1 MKLPENRSRR
11 RRKEKYRI
19 EAGIQRGMLRNV
31 VIALDMSTSL
41 KELDIKPTRYDV
53 SIQCTKEFVKEF
65 LDRNPLCN
73 IGIVQASNSEA
84 AVVSRLSGV
93 TQSHAEGLKKC
104 NPEGCFSLHNV
115 LVLALDQLKDVPSYM
130 TRELL
135 LIQSSLNTT
144 DAKDVAATIARA
156 KKEKLRCSVVSL
168 SSEVYV
174 ICLSAC
180 FGIGQFEYFIID
192 NTHFDD
198 THNRYIF
205 KKLALETNGT
215 YNVCTDKS
223 HFKELMFRHVTP
235 LPSLSSDSIRPGT
248 HFVHMGFPKREFSAF
263 KSLCA
268 CHHEFSREGFYCPK
282 CQTKVCNLPTNCPVC
297 GLRLVSSSHLA
308 RSYHHLFP
316 VEPFIEA
323 TTDNLAVKC
332 ASCNAS
338 FSSSSRKFSCPNCKK
353 HYCEDCD
360 TFIHESLHNCPG
372 CSV

>member
-1 MKLPENRSRR
+1 LKLPENRSRR
-11 RRKEKYRI
+11 RRKENYRI

-31 VIALDMSTSL
+31 VVALDMSTSL

-53 SIQCTKEFVKEF
+53 SIECTKEFVKEF

-73 IGIVQASNSEA
+73 IGIIQASNSEA
-84 AVVSRLSGV
+84 EVVSRLSGV
-93 TQSHAEGLKKC
+93 TQSHTEGLKKC
-104 NPEGCFSLHNV
+104 NPEGCFSLYNV
-115 LVLALDQLKDVPSYM
+115 LVLALDQLKDVPSYR

-144 DAKDVAATIARA
+144 DASDVAKTIATA

-168 SSEVYV
+168 SSEVY
-174 ICLSAC
+174 
-180 FGIGQFEYFIID
+180 
-192 NTHFDD
+192 
-198 THNRYIF
+198 IF
-205 KKLALETNGT
+205 KKLASETNGT
-215 YNVCTDKS
+215 YNVCIDKS

-235 LPSLSSDSIRPGT
+235 LPSLSSESIQPGT
-248 HFVHMGFPKREFSAF
+248 HFVQMGFPKREFSAF

-268 CHHEFSREGFYCPK
+268 CHHEFSQEGFYCPK

-316 VEPFIEA
+316 VEPFVEDTA
-323 TTDNLAVKC
+323 KLSSNCSA
-332 ASCNAS
+332 CNTI
-338 FSSSSRKFSCPNCKK
+338 FTSSQRRFYCPSCKK
-353 HYCEDCD
+353 RYCEDCD

>member
-1 MKLPENRSRR
+1 M
-11 RRKEKYRI
+11 
-19 EAGIQRGMLRNV
+19 
-31 VIALDMSTSL
+31 

-168 SSEVYV
+168 SSEVY
-174 ICLSAC
+174 
-180 FGIGQFEYFIID
+180 
-192 NTHFDD
+192 
-198 THNRYIF
+198 IF
-205 KKLALETNGT
+205 KKLASETNGT

-316 VEPFIEA
+316 VEPFIED
-323 TTDNLAVKC
+323 TKDSLAVKC
-332 ASCNAS
+332 AACNAS

>member
-316 VEPFIEA
+316 VEPFIED
-323 TTDNLAVKC
+323 TKDSLAVKC
-332 ASCNAS
+332 AACNAS
-338 FSSSSRKFSCPNCKK
+338 FSSSTRKFSCPNCKK